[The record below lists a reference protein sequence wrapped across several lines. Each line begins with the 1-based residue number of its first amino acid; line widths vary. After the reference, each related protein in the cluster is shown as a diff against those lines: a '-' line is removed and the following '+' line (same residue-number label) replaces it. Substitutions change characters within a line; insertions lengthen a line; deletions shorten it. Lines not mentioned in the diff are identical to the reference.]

1 MATRLSVYWA
11 LSVLF
16 LRQQVGERVYKYI
29 ARTVRESSRTI
40 AEVEIIV
47 WGEVFAVR
55 QQNLVSVASAWFGW
69 PDDWLQTRLRVTHG
83 DVLRVSSAPHPKQ
96 SNPCTGITPVALTL
110 PASQLE
116 RAVMAGW
123 AKP

>member
-1 MATRLSVYWA
+1 MGFARRLGGAGFTRP
-11 LSVLF
+11 
-16 LRQQVGERVYKYI
+16 
-29 ARTVRESSRTI
+29 TV
-40 AEVEIIV
+40 V
-47 WGEVFAVR
+47 
-55 QQNLVSVASAWFGW
+55 
-69 PDDWLQTRLRVTHG
+69 QTRLRITHG